1 MLLPKKTDK
10 KELVQNKA
18 CIVTGFG
25 SVDGKGTLPDY
36 LQQVHVNVAKHSDCK
51 TLFQQRGIL
60 VDESMICAGKLKGMY
75 DSCPGD
81 SGGPLVCRHS
91 VGFDYYLHG
100 VVSWGL
106 EGCGI
111 ANQYGVYANVIYFL
125 DWIKGNAV

>member
-10 KELVQNKA
+10 KELVQDKA

-25 SVDGKGTLPDY
+25 SVDGKGTPPDY

-51 TLFQQRGIL
+51 TLYQQRGIL

-75 DSCPGD
+75 DSCQGD

-91 VGFDYYLHG
+91 VGLDYYLHG
-100 VVSWGL
+100 VVSWG